1 MYLKTIFN
9 GLNDPSTLR
18 EMSHGELMF
27 EIWHR
32 RNLAPELRLMSEL
45 DIGKRK
51 MFPSFTIGRNPLH
64 RLVSAWREK
73 LGPLTDGDVLF
84 NKVKYYV
91 VFSSFFGQTLLLKF
105 IFFQLET
112 TWNSDYQESTAGG
125 RWKWSW
131 ISQL

>member
-45 DIGKRK
+45 DIGRRK
-51 MFPSFTIGRNPLH
+51 MFPSFTIVRNPLH

-91 VFSSFFGQTLLLKF
+91 VFSSFFWSNF
-105 IFFQLET
+105 IIKIYSFELET
-112 TWNSDYQESTAGG
+112 TWNSNYQENTAWGC
-125 RWKWSW
+125 WKWTW